1 MVPEGDDVLKEGD
14 APVPQAADADAEA
27 FRLVSITSVRAPS
40 GCEGRDWLLYRIS
53 QGRNIITGYRR
64 GDLPT
69 ANVEVAKI
77 VTSLNERRRSS
88 KAKAGRKAGP
98 RAAAEAAPKDEP
110 E

>member
-1 MVPEGDDVLKEGD
+1 MKEGD

-40 GCEGRDWLLYRIS
+40 GCEGRDWLLYRIA
-53 QGRNIITGYRR
+53 QGPNLITGYRR

-69 ANVEVAKI
+69 AKVEVAKI
-77 VTSLNERRRSS
+77 VVSLNEGRRSS
-88 KAKAGRKAGP
+88 KAKAGRKPGP
-98 RAAAEAAPKDEP
+98 RAAAEAPPKEDP